1 MVMKQPTLIRSA
13 VLAGSALIAGLAFA
27 GDEAPP
33 AAPSSGLD
41 VELGFGYSSEYIFRS
56 INFGDDLFHASIG
69 LSGSGSL
76 PILGDVDLSAG
87 LDLRT
92 ASVNA
97 AVSDTANNTV
107 SGQEMR
113 ISAAATKALGSFDL
127 TVGVTNYSYFGTAG
141 AGSSDVME
149 PYIALS
155 TELAGLNVGI
165 GVYDQDWFAVSD
177 PYIEITAGRSIDL
190 GGLGL
195 CVKGVIGSWNEFDDT
210 HYGICVGLPIDAS
223 DSITVTPHVSAVF
236 GDTLTGDD
244 EFSAGVNL
252 GFGF

>member
-1 MVMKQPTLIRSA
+1 MKQTTLLRSA
-13 VLAGSALIAGLAFA
+13 ILAGSALVAGFAFA
-27 GDEAPP
+27 GDEPAP

-41 VELGFGYSSEYIFRS
+41 VELGFGYSSEYLFRS

-76 PILGDVDLSAG
+76 PIVGDVDLSAG

-92 ASVNA
+92 VSVAAEISPNA
-97 AVSDTANNTV
+97 NGTV
-107 SGQEMR
+107 SGHEMR
-113 ISAAATKALGSFDL
+113 IGAAATKALGSLDL
-127 TVGVTNYSYFGTAG
+127 TVGVTNYSYFGTADDG
-141 AGSSDVME
+141 GGDVME

-165 GVYDQDWFAVSD
+165 AVYDQDWFSTLD
-177 PYIEITAGRSIDL
+177 NYIEITAGRSVEL

-195 CVKGVIGSWNEFDDT
+195 CVKGVIGTWNEFDDT

-236 GDTLTGDD
+236 GDTFSGDD

>member
-1 MVMKQPTLIRSA
+1 MKQTTLLKSA
-13 VLAGSALIAGLAFA
+13 ILAGSALVAGLAFA
-27 GDEAPP
+27 GEEAAP

-41 VELGFGYSSEYIFRS
+41 VELGFGYSSEYLFRS

-76 PILGDVDLSAG
+76 PIVGDVDLSAG
-87 LDLRT
+87 LELRT
-92 ASVNA
+92 VSVASEISPNA
-97 AVSDTANNTV
+97 NGTV
-107 SGQEMR
+107 SGHEMR
-113 ISAAATKALGSFDL
+113 IGAAATKALGSLDL
-127 TVGVTNYSYFGTAG
+127 TVGVTNYSYFGTANDG
-141 AGSSDVME
+141 GGDVME

-155 TELAGLNVGI
+155 TELAGLNVGV
-165 GVYDQDWFAVSD
+165 GVYDQDWFDVSD
-177 PYIEITAGRSIDL
+177 PYIEITAGRSVDL

-195 CVKGVIGSWNEFDDT
+195 CVKGVIGTWNEFDDT

-236 GDTLTGDD
+236 GDTFSGDD

>member
-13 VLAGSALIAGLAFA
+13 VLAGSALIAGFAFA
-27 GDEAPP
+27 GEEAAP

-41 VELGFGYSSEYIFRS
+41 VELGFGYSSEYLFRS
-56 INFGDDLFHASIG
+56 INFGDDLFHANIG
-69 LSGSGSL
+69 VSGSSSL

-92 ASVNA
+92 GSVNSGI
-97 AVSDTANNTV
+97 SDTANGSV

-113 ISAAATKALGSFDL
+113 IGAAATKALGSLDL

-141 AGSSDVME
+141 NGTDDVME

-177 PYIEITAGRSIDL
+177 PYIEITAGRSVDL

-195 CVKGVIGSWNEFDDT
+195 CVKGVIGTWTTFDDVF
-210 HYGICVGLPIDAS
+210 YGLTVGLPIDAS